1 MPRTLTQTKNLIAFI
16 VLLLI
21 SMGSASQAQPIDF
34 RFALKSVLEADSEKY
49 VVEKVNIRK
58 FNERFKPFVS
68 YWGVRENEIPAIMTF
83 RFPLEKPLKSARLYV
98 PMISTNF
105 NNDKNLGKGMGSGSV
120 WCSRNGKDWVLLK
133 KAEIPIDKT
142 VQEVNFNGKLPKEM
156 VGAKEL
162 WLQFRLNAT
171 GMKDSTYSTAQF
183 ARTPADDPNSF
194 VFNLLVSYIDS
205 EQNNAK
211 P

>member
-1 MPRTLTQTKNLIAFI
+1 MPRTLTKTKNLIAI
-16 VLLLI
+16 VVLLLI
-21 SMGSASQAQPIDF
+21 FMGIPLQAQSIDF

-68 YWGVRENEIPAIMTF
+68 YWGVRENDIPAIMTF
-83 RFPLEKPLKSARLYV
+83 RFPLEKPLRSARLYV
-98 PMISTNF
+98 PILSTNF

-120 WCSRNGKDWVLLK
+120 WCSRNGKEWVLLK
-133 KAEIPIDKT
+133 KAEIPIDRT
-142 VQEVNFNGKLPKEM
+142 VQEVNYNGKLPKEM

-183 ARTPADDPNSF
+183 ARTSADDPNSF
-194 VFNLLVSYIDS
+194 VFNLLVSYIES